1 MGFSLHPVRATECG
15 RKTKTWR
22 FPLRERTGGR
32 TDGGGASRPRAC
44 ACERALRVNA
54 NIATTHQEEEAA
66 ATDWAGTELLGE
78 ISTRRGALAADITA
92 WQNHDTLQGTAV
104 WRRLDVCK
112 EGGLENATVEGHAEL
127 QKSLEDAMR
136 LWRER
141 ENVPDRETGHG

>member
-1 MGFSLHPVRATECG
+1 MLRARG
-15 RKTKTWR
+15 RAR
-22 FPLRERTGGR
+22 
-32 TDGGGASRPRAC
+32 C
-44 ACERALRVNA
+44 ARALRVNA
-54 NIATTHQEEEAA
+54 NIATTHQEEEA

-127 QKSLEDAMR
+127 RCDSLLEGEG
-136 LWRER
+136 ER